1 MSTTTISDLRIRLR
15 GALLQPGDNDYDKAR
30 KVYNGMIDKHPAFI
44 ARCANVADVIE
55 AVNFARGN
63 QLVTAIRSGGHN
75 GAGLGVCNDGL
86 VIDLSGL
93 KGIHI
98 DPQAR
103 TAWIEAGNTLGDI
116 DHSTHAFGLAI
127 PSGIFST
134 TGVGGITLGGG
145 LGHLTRHFGLAI
157 DNLLEADI
165 ILADGSFVKAND
177 RENADLFWAIRGGGG
192 NFGVVVSFLFRLQ
205 PVSTVYAG
213 PMLWEM
219 DEAKDVLNWYNNFIR
234 TAPDEV
240 NGFFAFLTVPAGPP
254 FPEHLHGK
262 KMCGV
267 VWCYSGDPDKAGP
280 FLQSIRGFREPAL
293 DFVGPL
299 PLPALQTMFDGLY
312 PPGYSWYWKGDY
324 VNELTDEAIAIHLQ
338 YGAQLPTPLST
349 MHLYPINGAAAR
361 VGNKETA
368 WNYRS
373 ATWAM
378 VIAGVDPDPVN
389 DKLITAWARSYWQ
402 ALHPHSA
409 GGSYINFM
417 MEEGDDR
424 IKATYGDNYPRLEAI
439 KRKYDP
445 ANLFCVNQNIKP
457 APLSAA
463 SLLS

>member
-15 GALLQPGDNDYDKAR
+15 GTLLQPGDNDYDKAR

-55 AVNFARGN
+55 AVNFAREN

-75 GAGLGVCNDGL
+75 GAGLGVCDDGL

-103 TAWIEAGNTLGDI
+103 TAWVEAGNTLGDI
-116 DHSTHAFGLAI
+116 DHATHAFGLAI

-145 LGHLTRHFGLAI
+145 LGYLTRHYGLAI

-219 DEAKDVLNWYNNFIR
+219 DEAKDVLDWYDNFIR

-240 NGFFAFLTVPAGPP
+240 NGFFAFLTVPAVPP
-254 FPEHLHGK
+254 FPGHLHGK
-262 KMCGV
+262 KMCGI

-280 FLQSIRGFREPAL
+280 FLQSIRSFREPAL

-299 PLPALQTMFDGLY
+299 PLPALQMMFDGLY

-324 VNELTDEAIAIHLQ
+324 VNELTDEAVAIHLQ
-338 YGAQLPTPLST
+338 YGAQLPTPLSA

-378 VIAGVDPDPVN
+378 VIAGVDPDPAN
-389 DKLITAWARSYWQ
+389 DKKITAWARSYWQ

-457 APLSAA
+457 GPLSAA

>member
-1 MSTTTISDLRIRLR
+1 M
-15 GALLQPGDNDYDKAR
+15 PGDKDYDTAR
-30 KVYNGMIDKHPAFI
+30 KVYNGMIDKRPAFI

-55 AVNFARGN
+55 AVNFAREN

-103 TAWIEAGNTLGDI
+103 TAWVEAGNTLGDI
-116 DHSTHAFGLAI
+116 DHATHAFGLAI

-145 LGHLTRHFGLAI
+145 LGYLTRHFGLAI
-157 DNLLEADI
+157 DNLLEANI
-165 ILADGSFVKAND
+165 ILADGSFVKASD

-219 DEAKDVLNWYNNFIR
+219 DEAKNVLKWYDNFIR

-240 NGFFAFLTVPAGPP
+240 NGFFAFLTVPAVAP

-262 KMCGV
+262 KMCGI

-280 FLQSIRGFREPAL
+280 FLHSIRSFREPAL

-299 PLPALQTMFDGLY
+299 PLPALQSMFDGLY

-324 VNELTDEAIAIHLQ
+324 VNELNDEAIAIHLQ

-361 VGNKETA
+361 VGNKQTA

-378 VIAGVDPDPVN
+378 VIAGVDPDPAN
-389 DKLITAWARSYWQ
+389 DELITAWARSYWQ

-424 IKATYGDNYPRLEAI
+424 IKATYRDNYPRLEAI

-445 ANLFCVNQNIKP
+445 TNLFCVNQNIKP
-457 APLSAA
+457 GPLSAA

>member
-1 MSTTTISDLRIRLR
+1 M
-15 GALLQPGDNDYDKAR
+15 PGDKDYDTAR
-30 KVYNGMIDKHPAFI
+30 KVYNGMIDKRPAFI

-103 TAWIEAGNTLGDI
+103 TAWVEAGNTLGDI
-116 DHSTHAFGLAI
+116 DHATHAFGLAI

-157 DNLLEADI
+157 DNLLEANI

-205 PVSTVYAG
+205 PVRTVYAG

-219 DEAKDVLNWYNNFIR
+219 DEAANVLKWYREYIR
-234 TAPDEV
+234 NAPDEV
-240 NGFFAFLTVPAGPP
+240 NGFFAFLTVPAVAP

-262 KMCGV
+262 KMCGI

-280 FLQSIRGFREPAL
+280 FLQSIRSFREPAL

-299 PLPALQTMFDGLY
+299 PLPALQSMFDGLY

-361 VGNKETA
+361 VGNKQTA

-378 VIAGVDPDPVN
+378 VIAGVDPDPAN
-389 DKLITAWARSYWQ
+389 DELITAWARSYWQ

-457 APLSAA
+457 GPLSAA

>member
-1 MSTTTISDLRIRLR
+1 M
-15 GALLQPGDNDYDKAR
+15 PGDKDYDAAR
-30 KVYNGMIDKHPAFI
+30 KVYNGMIDRRPAFI

-55 AVNFARGN
+55 AVNFTRGN
-63 QLVTAIRSGGHN
+63 QLITAIRSGGHN
-75 GAGLGVCNDGL
+75 GAGLGVCDDGL

-103 TAWIEAGNTLGDI
+103 TAWVEAGNTLGDI
-116 DHSTHAFGLAI
+116 DHVTHAFGLAI
-127 PSGIFST
+127 PSGIIST

-145 LGHLTRHFGLAI
+145 LGYLTRHFGLAI
-157 DNLLEADI
+157 DNLLEANI
-165 ILADGSFVKAND
+165 ILADGSFVKANS

-205 PVSTVYAG
+205 PVHTVYAG

-219 DEAKDVLNWYNNFIR
+219 AETSNVLKWYREYIR
-234 TAPDEV
+234 NAPDEV
-240 NGFFAFLTVPAGPP
+240 NGFFAFLTVPAGAP

-262 KMCGV
+262 KMCGI

-280 FLQSIRGFREPAL
+280 FLQSIRSFREPAL

-299 PLPALQTMFDGLY
+299 PLPALQNMFDGLY

-338 YGAQLPTPLST
+338 YGAKLPTPLST

-378 VIAGVDPDPVN
+378 VIAGVDPDPAN
-389 DKLITAWARSYWQ
+389 DELITAWARSYWQ

-424 IKATYGDNYPRLEAI
+424 IKATYRDNYPRLEAI

-445 ANLFCVNQNIKP
+445 TNLFCVNQNIKP
-457 APLSAA
+457 GPLSAA